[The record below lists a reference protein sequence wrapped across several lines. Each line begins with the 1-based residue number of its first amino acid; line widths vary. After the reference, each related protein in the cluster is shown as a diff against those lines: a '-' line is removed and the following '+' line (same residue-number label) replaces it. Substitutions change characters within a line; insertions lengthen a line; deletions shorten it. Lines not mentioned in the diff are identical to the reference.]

1 MFNNEKILIKSEKE
15 LIDYICHMNKDQMPA
30 INVKQID
37 NNKYKDI
44 DWFELKNYL
53 TFIVSTE
60 YNFSN

>member
-1 MFNNEKILIKSEKE
+1 
-15 LIDYICHMNKDQMPA
+15 MPT

-37 NNKYKDI
+37 NNKYNDI
-44 DWFELKNYL
+44 DWFELKNHL